1 MSEKKNRAKLGSL
14 SAALFTAAA
23 LSGCTTAA
31 EPEAKISTVGQSLA
45 MQMGTD
51 SQYMMQKLDLKS
63 ATLFPSAKIDLAD
76 PAQQRFVMNR
86 LAAAGK
92 TAENSPELFDRIQK
106 STQKA
111 LARAAQISK
120 GGAVTNAEATD
131 WCRNFINL
139 GSEVKINST
148 TTQFKTTYPN
158 VTCVNGAVYVYADVS
173 TYNSNLAGTENILV
187 QSAAGEDYSGGT
199 NFTAVKTQPMLPAV
213 LGRLNKTDSLIIA
226 YDEAG
231 TEQMTYSMVQTAM
244 VPIPGTITLQHPV
257 LHPWIV
263 NGGQIQMCQLRGLP
277 TQCDYGVGQLAGS
290 AFGPWLAGTTG
301 IAPVA
306 VGTGGT
312 NAAAWA
318 GDVANYFSFTTPF
331 NTSHIYMPTQGTFD
345 VGATATGVCGITS
358 ITKAEFRLVKT
369 VDGGTCTTTSNF
381 AGGITF
387 TPGSRTGTF
396 KLISDFV
403 NDGGTGAMGAVCTQA
418 AVINEGLKGVI
429 SIQAMA
435 NCGGPSPVP
444 RFLNFGPD
452 GASPALQ
459 PYIYFLNSCFAEG
472 TPIRRADGKTV
483 AIQDVKSGDKIISD
497 NKGTVLTVT
506 GVSNGLED
514 EPLVALR
521 DDKGHSIK
529 LTSKHPMVTADGAVV
544 FASALK
550 KNDKVMTDR
559 GVATIV
565 SATRV
570 PVKADTQVYSLSV
583 GTEAEKAK
591 VGKDGTTVFAGG
603 FLAGDAAMQKAHEAK
618 TRNVAQLSPAWGRD
632 YKNASMN
639 NPPMQR
645 VLR

>member
-1 MSEKKNRAKLGSL
+1 
-14 SAALFTAAA
+14 
-23 LSGCTTAA
+23 
-31 EPEAKISTVGQSLA
+31 
-45 MQMGTD
+45 
-51 SQYMMQKLDLKS
+51 
-63 ATLFPSAKIDLAD
+63 
-76 PAQQRFVMNR
+76 
-86 LAAAGK
+86 
-92 TAENSPELFDRIQK
+92 
-106 STQKA
+106 
-111 LARAAQISK
+111 
-120 GGAVTNAEATD
+120 
-131 WCRNFINL
+131 
-139 GSEVKINST
+139 
-148 TTQFKTTYPN
+148 
-158 VTCVNGAVYVYADVS
+158 
-173 TYNSNLAGTENILV
+173 
-187 QSAAGEDYSGGT
+187 
-199 NFTAVKTQPMLPAV
+199 
-213 LGRLNKTDSLIIA
+213 
-226 YDEAG
+226 
-231 TEQMTYSMVQTAM
+231 
-244 VPIPGTITLQHPV
+244 
-257 LHPWIV
+257 
-263 NGGQIQMCQLRGLP
+263 
-277 TQCDYGVGQLAGS
+277 
-290 AFGPWLAGTTG
+290 
-301 IAPVA
+301 VA

-387 TPGSRTGTF
+387 TPGSRTGSF

-435 NCGGPSPVP
+435 NCGGPAPVP

-497 NKGTVLTVT
+497 NKGTVMTVT
-506 GVSNGLED
+506 GVSNGREA

-521 DDKGHSIK
+521 DDKGHSIQ
-529 LTSKHPMVTADGAVV
+529 LTSKHPMITADGTVV

-570 PVKADTQVYSLSV
+570 PVTADTQVYSLSV
-583 GTEAEKAK
+583 GTDAEKAK
-591 VGKDGTTVFAGG
+591 AGKDGTTVFAGG